1 MSGGH
6 AVGQVLGY
14 TRMLLRAY
22 LRDRS
27 ALFFSVV
34 LPLMFM
40 LIFGALNFGSFGHVS
55 VGIDDEA
62 RNADSARFTAI
73 LEGVETL
80 SVRKGALADE
90 RASLVKGDRDL
101 VIVIPKDFRL
111 APAAADAPAPALTV
125 YANAGRAQQAS
136 VGRAILTQV
145 IDQLTFAVNRTAPI
159 VAVRVESV
167 NARDLRYVDFLVPG
181 ILAMT
186 IMQLGISG
194 VAFGLVA
201 AKQRGV
207 LRRIMATPFPPRL
220 FLAAQVLQRL
230 ILAVVQT
237 LLLLGV
243 ALLAFKVQ
251 VVGSLAELLV
261 VTILGSVVFLC
272 LGFALAGWATTENQV
287 APLTQII
294 TLPQLFLSGV
304 FFATDAVPAAVRPLT
319 SLLPLTFLADAL
331 REISTNGATLWDVRG
346 AVLGLLVWSAIGF
359 ALAVR
364 LFRFES

>member
-1 MSGGH
+1 MSGGA

-40 LIFGALNFGSFGHVS
+40 LIFGALNFGAFGHVT

-62 RNADSARFTAI
+62 RNADSARFTTV
-73 LEGVETL
+73 LQSVETL
-80 SVRKGALADE
+80 SIRKGALADE
-90 RASLVKGDRDL
+90 KASLVKGDRDL
-101 VIVIPKDFRL
+101 VIVIPKEFRL
-111 APAAADAPAPALTV
+111 APAAAGTATTLTV
-125 YANAGRAQQAS
+125 YASAGRAQQAS
-136 VGRAILTQV
+136 VGQAILAQV
-145 IDQLTFAVNRTAPI
+145 IGQLTLAADRTAPA
-159 VAVRVESV
+159 VAMRVESV
-167 NARDLRYVDFLVPG
+167 SARDLRYVDFLVPG

-207 LRRIMATPFPPRL
+207 LRRIMATPFPPRR
-220 FLAAQVLQRL
+220 FLAAQVVERL

-237 LLLLGV
+237 LILLGV
-243 ALLAFKVQ
+243 ALLVFKVQ
-251 VVGSLAELLV
+251 VVGSLVELLV
-261 VTILGSVVFLC
+261 VTILGSIVFLC

-287 APLTQII
+287 APLTQIV

-319 SLLPLTFLADAL
+319 NLLPLTFLADAL
-331 REISTNGATLWDVRG
+331 REISTSGATLWDVRG
-346 AVLGLLVWSAIGF
+346 ALLGLLVWSAIGF
-359 ALAVR
+359 VLAVR

>member
-1 MSGGH
+1 M
-6 AVGQVLGY
+6 VGQVTRY
-14 TRMLLRAY
+14 TLMLLRAY

-40 LIFGALNFGSFGHVS
+40 LIFGALNFGAFGHVS
-55 VGIDDEA
+55 VGVDDEA
-62 RNADSARFTAI
+62 QNADSARFTTI
-73 LEGVETL
+73 LQGVATF
-80 SVRKGALADE
+80 SIRTGAVADE
-90 RASLVKGDRDL
+90 KASLLKGDRDL

-111 APAAADAPAPALTV
+111 APTPAGLAATAPALTV

-136 VGRAILTQV
+136 VGQAILAQV
-145 IDQLTFAVNRTAPI
+145 IDQLTFAVNRTSPI
-159 VAVRVESV
+159 VAMRVESV
-167 NARDLRYVDFLVPG
+167 NARELRYVDFLVPG

-207 LRRIMATPFPPRL
+207 LRRIMATPFPPRR
-220 FLAAQVLQRL
+220 FLAAQVVERL

-237 LLLLGV
+237 LILLGV
-243 ALLAFKVQ
+243 AVLVFKVQ
-251 VVGSLAELLV
+251 VVGSLPELLA

-287 APLTQII
+287 APLTQIV

-304 FFATDAVPAAVRPLT
+304 FFATDAVPAVVRPLT
-319 SLLPLTFLADAL
+319 NLLPLTFLADAL
-331 REISTNGATLWDVRG
+331 REISTSGATLWDVRG

-364 LFRFES
+364 LFRFETG

>member
-1 MSGGH
+1 
-6 AVGQVLGY
+6 
-14 TRMLLRAY
+14 MLLRAY

-40 LIFGALNFGSFGHVS
+40 LIFGALNFGAFGHVN

-62 RNADSARFTAI
+62 QNADSARFTTI

-90 RASLVKGDRDL
+90 QARLVKGDRDL

-111 APAAADAPAPALTV
+111 APGPAGAPAPALTV

-136 VGRAILTQV
+136 VGRAILAQV

-207 LRRIMATPFPPRL
+207 LRRIMATPFPPRR

-287 APLTQII
+287 APLTQIV

-331 REISTNGATLWDVRG
+331 REISTSGATLWDVRG

>member
-1 MSGGH
+1 M
-6 AVGQVLGY
+6 VLQVARY
-14 TRMLLRAY
+14 TLMLLRAY
-22 LRDRS
+22 VRDRS

-40 LIFGALNFGSFGHVS
+40 LIFGALNFGAFGHLT

-62 RNADSARFTAI
+62 ENADSARFTAI
-73 LEGVETL
+73 LQGVETL
-80 SVRKGALADE
+80 SIRKGTLADE
-90 RASLVKGDRDL
+90 KASLVKGDRDL

-111 APAAADAPAPALTV
+111 APAPAGTATAPALTV
-125 YANAGRAQQAS
+125 YASAGRAQQAS
-136 VGRAILTQV
+136 VGQAILAQV
-145 IDQLTFAVNRTAPI
+145 IGQLTFAVNRTAPVI
-159 VAVRVESV
+159 AMRVESV

-207 LRRIMATPFPPRL
+207 LRRIMATPFPPRR
-220 FLAAQVLQRL
+220 FLAAQVVERL

-237 LLLLGV
+237 LILLGV
-243 ALLAFKVQ
+243 ALLVFKVQ
-251 VVGSLAELLV
+251 VVGSLVELLV

-272 LGFALAGWATTENQV
+272 LGFALAGWATTEDQV
-287 APLTQII
+287 APLTQIV

-331 REISTNGATLWDVRG
+331 REISTSGATLWDVRG
-346 AVLGLLVWSAIGF
+346 ALLGLLVWSAIGF
-359 ALAVR
+359 VLAVR